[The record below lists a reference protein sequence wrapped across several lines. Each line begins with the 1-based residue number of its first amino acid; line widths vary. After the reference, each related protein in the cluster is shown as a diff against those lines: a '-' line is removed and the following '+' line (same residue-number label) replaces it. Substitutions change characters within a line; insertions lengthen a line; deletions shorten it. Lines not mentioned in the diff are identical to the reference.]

1 MAKGSAKRNGFAS
14 KRRFGVRKSQTKRP
28 GYKPRIRQNRE
39 ASWVNGA
46 LAVPG
51 MAFGCKGGGTIEQ
64 AFDATHP
71 YHLPLP
77 RPVAPYTTIRLSVP
91 LTTNKKV
98 LFFGTELVDV
108 SLPDV
113 VGAQEWSNII
123 CRADG
128 LNGSTAAING
138 TNECATAALATL
150 NFGKAATVVPSAF
163 TVQIVN
169 GSSISSNVQGPV
181 YIGTSDTQLNLAGDS
196 RTWDTLASQLVQMKA
211 PRVCMST
218 KLAFRGVKVS
228 AAPMNMAE
236 LANFYHFN
244 DDVSSASTF
253 TNTTWTGGTTDERG
267 NGRPCGFTP
276 IFVYNPSAVNL
287 TYLVTVEFRMRFDI
301 TNPASAGHTAHK
313 PGSLAAWSAACLD
326 PGLRAVKDI
335 SDTVA
340 RVGQAM
346 GAVSGAFR
354 AAQNLPMLAD

>member
-1 MAKGSAKRNGFAS
+1 MVKGPAKRNGFAP
-14 KRRFGVRKSQTKRP
+14 RRKFGTRKSQKRG
-28 GYKPRIRQNRE
+28 GYKPRVRQNRE

-51 MAFGCKGGGTIEQ
+51 MAFGCNGRGTIEQ

-71 YHLPLP
+71 YHLALP

-91 LTTNKKV
+91 LTTTKKV
-98 LFFGTELVDV
+98 LFFGTELVDS
-108 SLPDV
+108 SLTDV
-113 VGAQEWSNII
+113 VGGQEWSNII

-128 LNGSTAAING
+128 LSGAAGAING

-150 NFGKAATVVPSAF
+150 NFGRACTVVPAAF

-169 GSSISSNVQGPV
+169 GSSISSENQGPV
-181 YIGTSDTQLNLAGDS
+181 YIGTSDTQLNLAGDTRS
-196 RTWDTLASQLVQMKA
+196 WFTLASQLVQMKA

-228 AAPMNMAE
+228 AAPMNMSE

-244 DDVSSASTF
+244 DDVSSGSAF
-253 TNTTWTGGTTDERG
+253 NNTTWDGGTSDERA

-287 TYLVTVEFRMRFDI
+287 TYLVTVEYRMRFDL

-313 PGSLAAWSAACLD
+313 PGSFAAWSAATLD

-340 RVGQAM
+340 RVGQAV

-354 AAQNLPMLAD
+354 AAQNLPMLVD